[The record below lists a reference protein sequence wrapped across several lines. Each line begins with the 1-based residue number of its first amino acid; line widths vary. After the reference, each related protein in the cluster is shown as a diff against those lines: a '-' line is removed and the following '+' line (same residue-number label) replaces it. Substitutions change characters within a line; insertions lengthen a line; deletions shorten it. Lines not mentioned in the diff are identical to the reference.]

1 MENLE
6 NSNKYGDDFDKNDDK
21 EEIDFEHIE
30 VNTVINLDELHGK
43 KETSKSHQKKKAHI
57 NYNLKNAF
65 CVSDAKYLT
74 GHCCETSEL
83 VEVTFDD
90 HSKAIYKNPEN
101 YELRLFEYVIVE
113 LENGLE
119 CATVIA
125 CGREAKENLEHC
137 YEGKEPEQKIVRIA
151 SSEDLEAV
159 EKNRNDEERV
169 TEKSKQLIEKHKLEM
184 KITGAAWQ
192 FDRNRLTIF
201 FTAPQRIDFRELV
214 KDLAHYFR
222 TRIELRQISSREEAR
237 RIGGMGP
244 CGLTICCASFG
255 SNRCHITLEHA
266 RHQQL
271 ANNVSKLSGYCG
283 RLKCC
288 LLYEHDVYVHIL
300 KDYPPLFSQIDTKE
314 GVAILKKIDIFK
326 ENVRLYYP
334 DLGVYKTQSGEFVKK
349 LFAEGKVKVPTNY
362 NKKDEEIIDDEELS
376 QLEAN

>member
-6 NSNKYGDDFDKNDDK
+6 SSNIYGDEFGDSDKK
-21 EEIDFEHIE
+21 EDLDFEHIE

-43 KETSKSHQKKKAHI
+43 KDTSQSTKEKQTFI
-57 NYNLKNAF
+57 NYDLKNAF
-65 CVSDAKYLT
+65 CVSDAKYST
-74 GHCCETSEL
+74 ENCCESSEF
-83 VEVTFDD
+83 VEVAFDD

-101 YELRLFEYVIVE
+101 YELQLFEYVIVE

-119 CATVIA
+119 CATIIA
-125 CGREAKENLEHC
+125 CGKEAKENLEHC
-137 YEGKEPEQKIVRIA
+137 YEGKEPEQKIVRTA

-159 EKNRNDEERV
+159 EKNRNDEQRV
-169 TEKSKQLIEKHKLEM
+169 TEKCKQLIEKHKLEM
-184 KITGAAWQ
+184 KITGAGWQ
-192 FDRNRLTIF
+192 FDRNKLTIF

-266 RHQQL
+266 RKQQL
-271 ANNVSKLSGYCG
+271 PNNVSKLSGYCG

-300 KDYPPLFSQIDTKE
+300 KDYPPLFSKIDTKE

-334 DLGVYKTQSGEFVKK
+334 DLGVYKTESGEFLKK
-349 LFAEGKVKVPTNY
+349 LFAEGKVKVPNNY
-362 NKKDEEIIDDEELS
+362 KKEDKEIINDEELS
-376 QLEAN
+376 QLEAD